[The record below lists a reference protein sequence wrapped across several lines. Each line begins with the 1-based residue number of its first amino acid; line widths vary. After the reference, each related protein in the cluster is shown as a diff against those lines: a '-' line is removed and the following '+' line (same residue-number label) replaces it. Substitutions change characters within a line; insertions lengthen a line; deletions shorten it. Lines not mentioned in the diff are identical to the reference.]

1 MIKKGLKNYFANLKF
16 YFTPIGMLAIGVIL
30 GLSIAIPVILNA
42 VRDLVNYVSSQDSVA
57 LDFSAFV
64 HKIFD
69 AVFALNWRSPT
80 KALATMLSSHWLN
93 ETFSDSIFALVH
105 DVEPVAQEIL
115 AKIGSCVSAIKYASA
130 AVVVF
135 ALVGLVG
142 SFFLTKYLVRREIA
156 RCAFWKRLLASL
168 FDAVITIALPV
179 LSIYLSLLWRPLA
192 YFVIVLVPILWGVIL
207 LVEAFLMQGYK
218 KVKAKEVVTAKNS
231 AKLYLTNLLILLI
244 ASAILSVVSA
254 VVGELVGMIV
264 GFPFLLIAL
273 IVCGLN
279 AESYVKELAK
289 NAQSA
294 SQAEQPA
301 SQAEQEVAVSAS
313 DTEQPHAEQESA
325 AHE

>member
-1 MIKKGLKNYFANLKF
+1 MIKKGLKNYFVNLKF

-57 LDFSAFV
+57 LDFSAFL
-64 HKIFD
+64 HKIMD
-69 AVFALNWRSPT
+69 AVLALNWRTPT
-80 KALATMLSSHWLN
+80 KALSTMFGAGWLN
-93 ETFSDSIFALVH
+93 KTFSDSIFALVH

-115 AKIGSCVSAIKYASA
+115 SKIGSCVSAIKYSA
-130 AVVVF
+130 IAVVLF

-142 SFFLTKYLVRREIA
+142 SFFLTKYLVRREMA
-156 RCAFWKRLLASL
+156 KCAFWKRLLASL
-168 FDAVITIALPV
+168 FDTIITIALPV

-192 YFVIVLVPILWGVIL
+192 YFVIVLVPILWGLIL

-218 KVKAKEVVTAKNS
+218 KVKAKQVITAKNS

-244 ASAILSVVSA
+244 ASAILSVISA
-254 VVGELVGMIV
+254 IVGELVGMIV

-279 AESYVKELAK
+279 AESFVKEIAD
-289 NAQSA
+289 SVE
-294 SQAEQPA
+294 SSEP
-301 SQAEQEVAVSAS
+301 QETQK
-313 DTEQPHAEQESA
+313 TE
-325 AHE
+325 